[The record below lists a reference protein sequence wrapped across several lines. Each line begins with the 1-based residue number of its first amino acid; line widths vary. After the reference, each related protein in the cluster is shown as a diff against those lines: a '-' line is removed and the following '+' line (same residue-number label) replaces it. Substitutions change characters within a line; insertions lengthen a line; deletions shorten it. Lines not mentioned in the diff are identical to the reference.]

1 MGLCAFAV
9 DLALELLNSWKFTS
23 VKSAIAY
30 TNSFWPPYL
39 AFLFFN
45 MGFSCLS
52 GCLVSFAAPLAAGS
66 GIPEVKAYLNGVR
79 IRGSPP
85 ALPTLSEQST
95 IAFRNIQHFFWFS
108 EAELLF
114 RGMGI
119 QSCEIGTH
127 PPQVPFWIT

>member
-23 VKSAIAY
+23 VKSAIAS

-45 MGFSCLS
+45 MGFSFMS

-79 IRGSPP
+79 IKGTVSAVRPTLLHFFTLCQDMYSFFVVACLEGQRLLVRLTPLSWRGS
-85 ALPTLSEQST
+85 
-95 IAFRNIQHFFWFS
+95 
-108 EAELLF
+108 LF
-114 RGMGI
+114 VTKK
-119 QSCEIGTH
+119 CL
-127 PPQVPFWIT
+127 